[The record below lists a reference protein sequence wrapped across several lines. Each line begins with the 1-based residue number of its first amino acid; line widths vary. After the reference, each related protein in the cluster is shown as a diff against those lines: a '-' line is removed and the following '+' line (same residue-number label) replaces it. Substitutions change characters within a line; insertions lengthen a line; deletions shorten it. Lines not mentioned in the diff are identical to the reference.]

1 MEAKGQKPDI
11 SEYLRRFPRYT
22 AELDR
27 LLGLHEACSP
37 SLLEH
42 CVKSAPD
49 DENLPIAGNEVGPYF
64 LRRELGRGAFARV
77 FLAEQLNLESRLVV
91 VKVATRLTREPWLL
105 ARVRHAHVVEVVSHG
120 IVEECGF
127 HLICMPFLG
136 GDSLYSTGRTTV
148 AWAASHR
155 NRLSRGPGRRCRA

>member
-1 MEAKGQKPDI
+1 MGRYRASIDTYLRRLDPADIRGAVELVYQEFCLLEAKGQKPDI

-49 DENLPIAGNEVGPYF
+49 DENLPIAGNEVGP
-64 LRRELGRGAFARV
+64 
-77 FLAEQLNLESRLVV
+77 
-91 VKVATRLTREPWLL
+91 
-105 ARVRHAHVVEVVSHG
+105 
-120 IVEECGF
+120 
-127 HLICMPFLG
+127 
-136 GDSLYSTGRTTV
+136 
-148 AWAASHR
+148 
-155 NRLSRGPGRRCRA
+155 